1 MKTGDVKDLLHSGD
15 WSLVIENHGVR
26 TFSGRGVK
34 DLLRVLEEEPQVLN
48 GAKIADKVVGKAAA
62 ALMVLGKVREVYAE
76 LISTPAVELL
86 RKYGV
91 AVSFGNETD
100 HIMNRDETGW
110 CPMETACR
118 NVDSPTDMLRAI
130 KEKMAEMMNGKQ
142 TVIDMK
148 DYIEE
153 KGLRFIFDTDVEE
166 KLINCDKAEIERCII
181 NLVSNAVK
189 FTPKG
194 GLIEVI
200 VSDLDDKVKISVKD
214 NGIGISEENKRLIFD
229 RFNQV
234 VDKNAESK
242 GGSGLGLTIC
252 KQLITLHGG
261 DIYVESE
268 VGIGSEFI
276 IILPVSC
283 D

>member
-91 AVSFGNETD
+91 AVSFGNET
-100 HIMNRDETGW
+100 GW

-142 TVIDMK
+142 TDNN
-148 DYIEE
+148 
-153 KGLRFIFDTDVEE
+153 
-166 KLINCDKAEIERCII
+166 IN
-181 NLVSNAVK
+181 
-189 FTPKG
+189 
-194 GLIEVI
+194 
-200 VSDLDDKVKISVKD
+200 
-214 NGIGISEENKRLIFD
+214 
-229 RFNQV
+229 
-234 VDKNAESK
+234 
-242 GGSGLGLTIC
+242 
-252 KQLITLHGG
+252 
-261 DIYVESE
+261 
-268 VGIGSEFI
+268 
-276 IILPVSC
+276 
-283 D
+283 

>member
-142 TVIDMK
+142 T
-148 DYIEE
+148 YNN
-153 KGLRFIFDTDVEE
+153 
-166 KLINCDKAEIERCII
+166 IN
-181 NLVSNAVK
+181 
-189 FTPKG
+189 
-194 GLIEVI
+194 
-200 VSDLDDKVKISVKD
+200 
-214 NGIGISEENKRLIFD
+214 
-229 RFNQV
+229 
-234 VDKNAESK
+234 
-242 GGSGLGLTIC
+242 
-252 KQLITLHGG
+252 
-261 DIYVESE
+261 
-268 VGIGSEFI
+268 
-276 IILPVSC
+276 
-283 D
+283 

>member
-118 NVDSPTDMLRAI
+118 NVVTSPQELVSMIVGKAV
-130 KEKMAEMMNGKQ
+130 KMAEMMNGKQ
-142 TVIDMK
+142 TDNN
-148 DYIEE
+148 
-153 KGLRFIFDTDVEE
+153 
-166 KLINCDKAEIERCII
+166 IN
-181 NLVSNAVK
+181 
-189 FTPKG
+189 
-194 GLIEVI
+194 
-200 VSDLDDKVKISVKD
+200 
-214 NGIGISEENKRLIFD
+214 
-229 RFNQV
+229 
-234 VDKNAESK
+234 
-242 GGSGLGLTIC
+242 
-252 KQLITLHGG
+252 
-261 DIYVESE
+261 
-268 VGIGSEFI
+268 
-276 IILPVSC
+276 
-283 D
+283 